1 MQEEDFSDIL
11 DIDEIEEESM
21 AIKKGSGI
29 EVKM

>member
-21 AIKKGSGI
+21 IKKGSGS